1 MGHLLSVRTSFSQV
15 ALEEGHGLAILGIQ
29 TEMADLKREAHLNT
43 QATLANT
50 EAISKLHS
58 LILEI
63 VRSFFR
69 NAGPTEPASELAS
82 EPASDSIGINST
94 APSTIPTATSPEPTS
109 PEHVETLVGIEGA
122 IFDHLFRYIKT
133 PENLYDAFEN
143 GFVGCPSIDVMD
155 LLGGK
160 YKRWRTGNDR
170 HKRFHDWKVIIK
182 DIRKKTA
189 GEQRLYASAIHI
201 LYGMQ
206 PGGANSSLAKLI
218 RAGNAS
224 EKRKRQDT

>member
-1 MGHLLSVRTSFSQV
+1 
-15 ALEEGHGLAILGIQ
+15 
-29 TEMADLKREAHLNT
+29 MADLKRAVHLNT

-50 EAISKLHS
+50 EAISKLPS

-69 NAGPTEPASELAS
+69 NAGPTESAS
-82 EPASDSIGINST
+82 EPASGSIGINST
-94 APSTIPTATSPEPTS
+94 APSTIPTTTSPEPTS
-109 PEHVETLVGIEGA
+109 PEHVETLVGMEGA

-170 HKRFHDWKVIIK
+170 HKRFHDWKIIIN
-182 DIRKKTA
+182 DIRKKGA
-189 GEQRLYASAIHI
+189 GEQRLYAEAIHMM
-201 LYGMQ
+201 YEMQ
-206 PGGANSSLAKLI
+206 RGGANSSLAKLI
-218 RAGNAS
+218 RARNAS
-224 EKRKRQDT
+224 KKRKRQDT